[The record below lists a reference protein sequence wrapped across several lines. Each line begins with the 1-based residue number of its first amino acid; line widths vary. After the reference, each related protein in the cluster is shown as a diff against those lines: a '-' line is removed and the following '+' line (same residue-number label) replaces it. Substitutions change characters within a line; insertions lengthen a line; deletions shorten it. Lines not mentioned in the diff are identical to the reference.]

1 MTRKGHHLDKID
13 EPAPI
18 RKATTTNPWASYARC
33 DECGVDAGKACRDMD
48 DCEALEVCDGRRLS
62 IDDRVS
68 RLEASRKEARSS
80 TRRDAP
86 PSPLSRYRER
96 RGITSPRQLVAC
108 QHCGE
113 KCRTWGH
120 SVATGIAWCSKSE
133 CQRARRRETDARK
146 RERKRANPERECA
159 TCGRVFRWRANH
171 QRFCASRCRDAHRA
185 PPPPSERPDA
195 VPCVG
200 CGVPCAPKAV
210 RWRTCGRPSCRKER
224 RRLAD
229 QERAGRVI
237 CDLQTVTV
245 TVYAASQRH
254 DLAAAE

>member
-1 MTRKGHHLDKID
+1 MTSRQWDKALADVTYARII
-13 EPAPI
+13 E
-18 RKATTTNPWASYARC
+18 RGPWANYARC
-33 DECGVDAGKACRDMD
+33 DECGVDAGKACRDEHD
-48 DCEALEVCDGRRLS
+48 HEALVVCDGRRLV
-62 IDDRVS
+62 IDDSAARCRV
-68 RLEASRKEARSS
+68 

-96 RGITSPRQLVAC
+96 RGITSPRQTVAC

-113 KCRTWGH
+113 QCRTWGH
-120 SVATGIAWCSKSE
+120 SVATGIAWCSKGE

-146 RERKRANPERECA
+146 RERKRAPRERECV
-159 TCGRVFRWRANH
+159 TCGKVFVWRANH
-171 QRFCASRCRDAHRA
+171 QRFCSTRCRTEHRA
-185 PPPPSERPDA
+185 PAPPSTRPDA
-195 VPCVG
+195 VPCIG
-200 CGVPCAPKAV
+200 CGAMCAPKAGT

-254 DLAAAE
+254 DPPAHA